1 MKSGTGKKPPQ
12 AGSASSFWQR
22 VRLYFRRFRA
32 AVWTLVIIGILAT
45 LWLNVFGLPGFLKR
59 PLLEKLRA
67 RGIELQFTNLRLSWS
82 RGFVAY
88 NVRFGRADALGA
100 PQFSARRV
108 EVPLNSVALRR
119 LDFEIGGIV
128 LADGHFAWPIN
139 ETNEPLHNFTVT
151 NVNAAVHFLPGDVWR
166 LDNFQARVAGINISM
181 NGELTHASAIRDWRF
196 AASTTTTNAAAAPR
210 NQISAPD
217 RVQSQLRRFEDALQ
231 FVIFSQPPGLRL
243 SLYGDAQDFH
253 TFKLAATFAAA
264 KTVTPIGTFD
274 NTRLM
279 IRTAGFGA
287 AATNPAAS
295 ALTFVRVQTRLDGGD
310 LDLAANL
317 DFATRELR
325 FNAASD
331 LDLQKIRLLLPSKA
345 SVWIS
350 RFSWK
355 NPPQIHARGAATLPP
370 WGNRPPNWLD
380 EVLPGVQVVADFKV
394 GPAAFRG
401 VSVLAAESH
410 VTFSNNVWRLP
421 DLQLLRD
428 EGRLLAAHWT
438 DAKTRDYYW
447 HLQGVIDPKCVTPLL
462 EPGGRHALDLV
473 GFTAAP
479 ELDAE
484 VFGRWL
490 EPERTSVKGR
500 VALTNF
506 TFRGETCASLRTG
519 VEYTNLWLHLT
530 EPRVFRSENGGQH
543 GALTSV
549 AVDFSTKTLY
559 LNNGDST
566 IDPMVIARAV
576 GEKTTEAL
584 EPYQFLQPPVAH
596 VDGSIGV
603 GGQKTAD
610 LRVRVAGGPFRWW
623 KFNVPQI
630 TGDIHW
636 LNQSLQLTNVT
647 GDFYGGR
654 MAGNAAF
661 DFAPKQGNEFHFNL
675 QTTNASLGALLADL
689 TGNSNRMEGRIAGQ
703 LLVTRANTRDI
714 MSWQGRGDV
723 TLRDGLLWEI
733 PVFGVFAP
741 VLNTFYPNLGS
752 GRASEGSAAFTISN
766 SVVRTDKLEL
776 RSPMMRMQYRGTV
789 DFAGKLDAR
798 VEAELLRNTW
808 VIGPVVSTVL
818 WPISKALA
826 FKVTGDLR
834 NPQAAPVYI
843 PKAFLMPFSPI
854 QSLRE
859 LFTEKTPATNTPP
872 KFMELP

>member
-1 MKSGTGKKPPQ
+1 MISGKGKKTPQ
-12 AGSASSFWQR
+12 AGSARSFWQR
-22 VRLYFRRFRA
+22 LRLYFRRFRA
-32 AVWTLVIIGILAT
+32 ALWTLVIIGILAT

-88 NVRFGRADALGA
+88 NVRFGRADAPGA
-100 PQFSARRV
+100 PQFSARRL
-108 EVPLNSVALRR
+108 EVPLNSIALRR

-139 ETNEPLHNFTVT
+139 ETNQPLREFTVT
-151 NVNAAVHFLPGDVWR
+151 NINAAVHFLPDDVWR
-166 LDNFQARVAGINISM
+166 LDNFQARVAGMRIAL
-181 NGELTHASAIRDWRF
+181 NGELTHASAIRDWRS
-196 AASTTTTNAAAAPR
+196 AALATTNATAPLGQAAA
-210 NQISAPD
+210 SD
-217 RVQSQLRRFEDALQ
+217 RVQRELRRFEDVLQ
-231 FVIFSQPPGLRL
+231 FMIFSEPPGLRL
-243 SLYGDAQDFH
+243 SLYGDAQDFRS
-253 TFKLAATFAAA
+253 FKLAATFVAP
-264 KTVTPIGTFD
+264 KTVTPLGTFA

-287 AATNPAAS
+287 AASNSAAPAP
-295 ALTFVRVQTRLDGGD
+295 TFVRVQTLLDGGE

-325 FNAASD
+325 FNAASGF
-331 LDLQKIRLLLPSKA
+331 DLQKIRPLLPAKA
-345 SVWIS
+345 SVWLS
-350 RFSWK
+350 RLSWNK
-355 NPPQIHARGAATLPP
+355 PPQFHAHGSATLPP
-370 WGNRPPNWLD
+370 WEHRSPNWLK
-380 EVLPGVQVVADFKV
+380 ETLPGLQLEGDFKV

-410 VTFSNNVWRLP
+410 VNYSNNVWRLP
-421 DLQLLRD
+421 DLQLTRD
-428 EGRLLAAHWT
+428 EGHLLAAHWT
-438 DAKTRDYYW
+438 DSKTRDYYW
-447 HLQGVIDPKCVTPLL
+447 HLQGVIDPKCATPLL
-462 EPGGRHALDLV
+462 EPNGQHALDLV
-473 GFTAAP
+473 SFTTAP
-479 ELDAE
+479 ELDVE
-484 VFGRWL
+484 IVGRWQQ
-490 EPERTSVKGR
+490 PELTGVKGR

-549 AVDFSTKTLY
+549 AVDFRTKTLY

-603 GGQKTAD
+603 GGQRTAD

-623 KFNVPQI
+623 MFNVPQI

-636 LNQSLQLTNVT
+636 LNQSLLLTNVT

-654 MAGNAAF
+654 MAGDAAF

-675 QTTNASLGALLADL
+675 HATNASLGALLADL
-689 TGNSNRMEGRIAGQ
+689 TGNSNRMEGIITGQ
-703 LLVTRANTRDI
+703 LLVAHANTRDI
-714 MSWQGRGDV
+714 MSWQGGGDV

-733 PVFGVFAP
+733 PVFGVFEP

-766 SVVRTDKLEL
+766 SVVRSDKLEL
-776 RSPMMRMQYRGTV
+776 RSPMMRMQYRGSV

-818 WPISKALA
+818 WPISKALE
-826 FKVTGDLR
+826 FKVTGHLR
-834 NPQAAPVYI
+834 NPQAAPVYF

-859 LFTEKTPATNTPP
+859 LFTEKPSTTNAPP